1 MAADSDGD
9 NEATEYGYAAVNCY
23 RQKKRKAVSAFAA
36 LIASPASGAFTM
48 PAGAKL
54 SFVATAG
61 ATAGDTLAT
70 ITGATNR
77 TIKARTLGIGGRQ
90 MFDFAERGVVIT
102 PSAGIEV
109 DVDTGLAVWKKI
121 AEG

>member
-1 MAADSDGD
+1 MADDDSK
-9 NEATEYGYAAVNCY
+9 YGYAAVNCY
-23 RQKKRKAVSAFAA
+23 RQKERRAISAFAA
-36 LIASPASGAFTM
+36 LIATPASGAFTM

-61 ATAGDTLAT
+61 AAAGDTLAT
-70 ITGATNR
+70 LVGAATR
-77 TIKARTLGIGGRQ
+77 TIKARTLAAGDRQ
-90 MFDFAERGVVIT
+90 VLDFAERSVVIT

>member
-1 MAADSDGD
+1 MSDNDYYGGYSAA
-9 NEATEYGYAAVNCY
+9 TCR
-23 RQKKRKAVSAFAA
+23 RQQERKAVSAFAS
-36 LIASPASGAFTM
+36 LIATPASGAFTM
-48 PAGAKL
+48 PAGARL

-70 ITGATNR
+70 VVGANTR
-77 TIKARTLGIGGRQ
+77 TIKAKTLAAGARQ
-90 MFDFAERGVVIT
+90 VFDFAERGVVIT

-109 DVDTGLAVWKKI
+109 DVDTGLAVWAKI

>member
-1 MAADSDGD
+1 MSDND
-9 NEATEYGYAAVNCY
+9 DYYGGYSACR
-23 RQKKRKAVSAFAA
+23 RQKQRKAVSTFAA
-36 LIASPASGAFTM
+36 LIATPASGAFTM
-48 PAGAKL
+48 PAGARL
-54 SFVATAG
+54 SFIATAG

-77 TIKARTLGIGGRQ
+77 TIKAKTLAAGDRQ
-90 MFDFAERGVVIT
+90 VFDFAERGVVIT

-109 DVDTGLAVWKKI
+109 DVDTGLAVWAKI

>member
-1 MAADSDGD
+1 MADDDSK
-9 NEATEYGYAAVNCY
+9 YGYAAVNCR
-23 RQKKRKAVSAFAA
+23 RQKERRAVSAFKA

-70 ITGATNR
+70 LVGASNR
-77 TIKARTLGIGGRQ
+77 TIKARTLAAGERQ
-90 MFDFAERGVVIT
+90 VFDFAERGVVIT
-102 PSAGIEV
+102 PSVGVEV
-109 DVDTGLAVWKKI
+109 DVDSGLAVWKKI

>member
-1 MAADSDGD
+1 MADDDSK
-9 NEATEYGYAAVNCY
+9 YGYAAVNCR
-23 RQKKRKAVSAFAA
+23 RQKKRRAVSAFAA
-36 LIASPASGAFTM
+36 LIATPASGAFTM
-48 PAGAKL
+48 PAGARL

-70 ITGATNR
+70 LVGTSNR
-77 TIKARTLGIGGRQ
+77 TIKAKTLAAGDRQ
-90 MFDFAERGVVIT
+90 VLDFVELGVVIT
-102 PSAGIEV
+102 PSSGIEV